1 MSNLKHVKE
10 ALKAVGLRSSD
21 VEISNSNGHV
31 HIRYRG
37 KLVCAAGTP
46 KDPTIAVRRI
56 AKDLR
61 RIM

>member
-1 MSNLKHVKE
+1 MSNLRHVKE

-21 VEISNSNGHV
+21 VEITCSKGHV
-31 HIRYRG
+31 HIRHNGR
-37 KLVCAAGTP
+37 LIIASGTP
-46 KDPTIAVRRI
+46 KDPNTAVLRI

>member
-21 VEISNSNGHV
+21 VEITDSKGHV
-31 HIRYRG
+31 HIRYNG
-37 KLVCAAGTP
+37 KLVSAAGTP
-46 KDPTIAVRRI
+46 KEPTIAARRI